1 MNDQM
6 QIDKPDRVT
15 ISYDKGV
22 GVVKIVVQ
30 KRDGSTDEDLSYTFT
45 ANAGPVNYTFERH
58 DTERLTRM

>member
-1 MNDQM
+1 MTNQM

-15 ISYDKGV
+15 ISYDE

-30 KRDGSTDEDLSYTFT
+30 KRDDSTDEDLSYTFT

-58 DTERLTRM
+58 DVERLTRM